1 VKLIAPVPSAPKIY
15 LLLPVHNRREITRE
29 FLECYFKQE
38 GALTTLI
45 VIDDGS
51 SDGTAEMVFRANAGS
66 VILRGTGHWWWAG
79 SLQRGLDWIT
89 HQGAGDEDVV
99 LFINDDSRF
108 DPDFIA
114 KGIAALGKSPGA
126 LVQAAIRCAENGE
139 VVDRGY
145 VFEPRSLLFRPVNHG
160 EAPNCLTTN
169 GLFARWGDLKR
180 IGRFHPF
187 LLPHY
192 LSDYEYTWRAGR
204 RGLALHVAED
214 LVLSWQRGST
224 GYRQIDACRT
234 LDFLG
239 KLLSPRYPSNPIY
252 TTTFAFLACPLHLAL
267 GHAVRIWRGA
277 LDTWVVWRRQ
287 RESR

>member
-1 VKLIAPVPSAPKIY
+1 MLV
-15 LLLPVHNRREITRE
+15 PVHNRRETTQGY
-29 FLECYFKQE
+29 LECLLNQTWE
-38 GALTTLI
+38 NRSLLL
-45 VIDDGS
+45 IDDGS
-51 SDGTAEMVFRANAGS
+51 TDGTANMAKEVLPETL
-66 VILRGTGHWWWAG
+66 VLRGNGRWWWAG
-79 SLQRGLDWIT
+79 SLQRGMDWLKL
-89 HQGAGDEDVV
+89 QGVKDEDVV
-99 LFINDDSRF
+99 LFMNDDSRF
-108 DPDFIA
+108 APDFVA
-114 KGIAALGKSPGA
+114 KGVAALKQSPGA
-126 LVQAAIRCAENGE
+126 LVQATIRCADSGE

-145 VFEPRSLLFRPVNHG
+145 VFEPHTLSFRPVRPD

-204 RGLALHVAED
+204 RGLALHVAKD
-214 LVLSWQRGST
+214 LELSWQRGST
-224 GYRQIDACRT
+224 GYRQIEACRT

-239 KLLSPRYPSNPIY
+239 KLFSPRYPSNPIY
-252 TTTFAFLACPLHLAL
+252 ATTFAFLACPLHLAL

>member
-1 VKLIAPVPSAPKIY
+1 VKLIVTFPAAPNIY
-15 LLLPVHNRREITRE
+15 LLLPVHNRREITGG
-29 FLECYFKQE
+29 FLECYCNQE
-38 GALTTLI
+38 GGRTTLI

-51 SDGTAEMVFRANAGS
+51 SDGTSEMVYRKNAGS
-66 VILRGTGHWWWAG
+66 VILRGNGHWWWAG

-89 HQGAGDEDVV
+89 RQGVSDDDIV
-99 LFINDDSRF
+99 LFMNDDSRF
-108 DPDFIA
+108 DPDFIT
-114 KGIAALGKSPGA
+114 KGTAALAESPGA
-126 LVQAAIRCAENGE
+126 LVQATIRCADSGE
-139 VVDRGY
+139 VVDLGY
-145 VFEPRSLLFRPVNHG
+145 VFEPSSLSFRPVNHG

-180 IGRFHPF
+180 IGGFHPH

-204 RGLALHVAED
+204 RGLALTVSKKLE
-214 LVLSWQRGST
+214 LSWQRQST
-224 GYRQIDACRT
+224 GYRQIEAGKTRE
-234 LDFLG
+234 FLS
-239 KLLSPRYPSNPIY
+239 KLFSPRYPSNPIY
-252 TTTFAFLACPLHLAL
+252 TTTFAFLACPLHLAF